1 MSRSDEY
8 RQIAHECI
16 EGARTSRSADQR
28 KQLLELAKM
37 WMTAASMLDH
47 GTKGLRS
54 TNMSPSRQHMSEV
67 DKAAAP
73 SGSALDGG
81 TIRLRRPPTY
91 IRPHAP
97 PFASQPP

>member
-16 EGARTSRSADQR
+16 EGARTSRSAEQR

-47 GTKGLRS
+47 T
-54 TNMSPSRQHMSEV
+54 SER
-67 DKAAAP
+67 P
-73 SGSALDGG
+73 ALDDYVAEPATHDRSGLSG
-81 TIRLRRPPTY
+81 RALSYAGDWVTRSIRRRGEP
-91 IRPHAP
+91 A
-97 PFASQPP
+97 F